1 MALAQPGQEKLLTDE
16 RVKDPAGLA
25 QLSPLA
31 GQLLNQQAATLPT
44 DRSPVAAQMLETA
57 RQAQADRP
65 VYMPFAPGT
74 PTAAERARRAA
85 DEAQRMHEKYL
96 ADEAMVAARSLKSP
110 YEKAADPFTPTKDV
124 YANESYDPGV
134 ITAAKQIGDFNT
146 SEFACKGTGK
156 IKVSSEL
163 IRRLQALRD
172 YLGVPIIVT
181 SGYRS
186 PEHNRAVRGAPNS
199 RHLTGEAADIVAPG
213 VSLQELAKAAEKFF
227 GDGGI
232 GSSYGGHVHVDVR
245 SSAARW

>member
-1 MALAQPGQEKLLTDE
+1 MALAQPEKEKLTTTNIQAAG
-16 RVKDPAGLA
+16 PAGIA

-31 GQLLNQQAATLPT
+31 GQLLSQQQAMTLPT
-44 DRSPVAAQMLETA
+44 DRSPMAAQMLETA

-74 PTAAERARRAA
+74 PTAAERQRRAA
-85 DEAQRMHEKYL
+85 EAQQMHEKHL
-96 ADEAMVAARSLKSP
+96 ADQAMEAARSLKSP
-110 YEKAADPFTPTKDV
+110 YEAPSDPFDTTR
-124 YANESYDPGV
+124 ESYAPGI
-134 ITAAKQIGDFNT
+134 ITQPQQIGDFNT

-186 PEHNRAVRGAPNS
+186 PEHNRAVKGAPNS
-199 RHLTGEAADIVAPG
+199 RHTTGEAADIVAPG

-232 GSSYGGHVHVDVR
+232 GSSYGSHVHVDVR
-245 SSAARW
+245 SSPARW